1 MAKPFNQ
8 KEIETIRNNLLTVAK
23 QYFIQYGPL
32 KTRIEDLTSDVGI
45 AKGSFYRFFSSK
57 FDLFLELYKI
67 EREILVVELKKK
79 FLYRKENINTL
90 IKEYLHVLLNK
101 LESNDILNM
110 VFSEDIMSVL
120 YEKGSAEQLKEFN
133 ELANNE
139 LAEIISTWEQ
149 INTNSNKSN
158 YDAQVIAG
166 MIRGISFLRFHKRYF
181 TEGVYERVIDALI
194 ESISNNIS

>member
-1 MAKPFNQ
+1 M
-8 KEIETIRNNLLTVAK
+8 
-23 QYFIQYGPL
+23 
-32 KTRIEDLTSDVGI
+32 
-45 AKGSFYRFFSSK
+45 
-57 FDLFLELYKI
+57 
-67 EREILVVELKKK
+67 
-79 FLYRKENINTL
+79 
-90 IKEYLHVLLNK
+90 LLNK

-158 YDAQVIAG
+158 HDAQVIAG
-166 MIRGISFLRFHKRYF
+166 MIRELVFLGF
-181 TEGVYERVIDALI
+181 TNDILLKGFMKELLMP
-194 ESISNNIS
+194 